1 MVFRFLFGGS
11 QRLDTVEDKQ
21 DKLVRE
27 NRALRAKLARV
38 EASLVTRRA
47 DDIVGSRDCLI
58 PVPRPGSS
66 AARLLGQNRA
76 LRKRAKD
83 ADARADRV
91 VRGALVDMFAAADG
105 LEARGFPDVASDL
118 RARADALVAS
128 SRAVAV
134 ESTAEISVDLYAE
147 HVRASWALIDHVK
160 AAEDW
165 LARCHALEPSSGRG
179 APTQPE
185 DLAALAG
192 LVVSTLLA
200 SGPAEAA
207 DVVRSRGDVTEDS
220 FSVGAEATL
229 YALAGALGDGWTED
243 VRTAWSLAID
253 DVAKALGFPGHGAS
267 IFSMEDSLGI
277 STS

>member
-1 MVFRFLFGGS
+1 MVFRFLFRGS

-38 EASLVTRRA
+38 EACLVTRRA

-58 PVPRPGSS
+58 PVPRPGSA

-76 LRKRAKD
+76 LRKAAKA

-91 VRGALVDMFAAADG
+91 VRGALVDMFAVADG
-105 LEARGFPDVASDL
+105 LEARGLADVAADI
-118 RARADALVAS
+118 RTRADALVAAS
-128 SRAVAV
+128 QTIAVD
-134 ESTAEISVDLYAE
+134 STAEVSVDLYAE
-147 HVRASWALIDHVK
+147 HVRTSWALIDHVK
-160 AAEDW
+160 AADDW
-165 LARCHALEPSSGRG
+165 LARCHALEPTTGRG
-179 APTQPE
+179 SPMKPE

-200 SGPAEAA
+200 SGSAEAA
-207 DVVRSRGDVTEDS
+207 EVVRSQGDVTDDA
-220 FSVGAEATL
+220 FSVGAEAAL

-243 VRTAWSLAID
+243 VRAAWSLAID
-253 DVAKALGFPGHGAS
+253 DVAKALGLPGHGAS
-267 IFSMEDSLGI
+267 IFSMEDSLGN
-277 STS
+277 SAG